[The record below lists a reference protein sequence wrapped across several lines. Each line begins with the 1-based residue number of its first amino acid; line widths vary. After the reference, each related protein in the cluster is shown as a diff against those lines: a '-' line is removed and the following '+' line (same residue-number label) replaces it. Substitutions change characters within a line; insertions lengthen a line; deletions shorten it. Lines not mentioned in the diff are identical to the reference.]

1 MSLTVLLCLFLS
13 VQYSNSWKV
22 CLSLFSFKAIII
34 HDLWSVLTGKKLIV
48 DFSHICSHC
57 SYTKYIQVWNWHCY
71 NN

>member
-48 DFSHICSHC
+48 DFSHIFSHC